1 MARPERAAGRP
12 RQLVLPLAALAVT
25 AATLFTATPASA
37 APAASPT
44 TAPTTATAT
53 ATTMNTTAT
62 TRTTTTNTPATTPTT
77 TATVPGTTTTLAPTM
92 PAGAT
97 PSDAPADTTDPTDPP
112 TTPALRSFT
121 TTAPTVTGT
130 LKVGGSLTVTAPS
143 WKPAPTTVGYR
154 WYRDGVAIGGA
165 YKTRY
170 TPTVSDRGHKL
181 TVSITGS
188 RSGYETTTRNKYVGI
203 VARGDA
209 PRATKNPAVAG
220 ITRSGSV
227 LTTSQGSWNT
237 SGLTYRYEWSRNGT
251 VVPSMTGRTYRL
263 GYYDVGA
270 KISSRVI
277 VSKNGYTDGSARSA
291 ATAAISKA
299 AVAFSG
305 DGTYRVGTQVKAGTY
320 YSTTKTS
327 QLCYW
332 ARLSSAQGRFEDIRA
347 NDLGSGQRLM
357 TISSSDKYV
366 ELDDCGAWYP
376 VGSAGPKLA
385 NISSDGVYVVGP
397 QVSAGTTWRTSAP
410 AGCYWATY
418 SAADGDIDSII
429 ANDYRD
435 SRATVT
441 VTIPKNAVGFE
452 SSGCGTWKKVG

>member
-25 AATLFTATPASA
+25 AATLLAATPAAA
-37 APAASPT
+37 APAATPAAAATATPTSAATTPSPTAAATAATAPSTATPPSATT
-44 TAPTTATAT
+44 TAPA
-53 ATTMNTTAT
+53 
-62 TRTTTTNTPATTPTT
+62 
-77 TATVPGTTTTLAPTM
+77 GAPTDL
-92 PAGAT
+92 AT
-97 PSDAPADTTDPTDPP
+97 EPPTAP
-112 TTPALRSFT
+112 TTPALRSFAT
-121 TTAPTVTGT
+121 AAPTVTGS
-130 LKVGGSLTVTAPS
+130 LKVGGSLTVAVPA

-188 RSGYETTTRNKYVGI
+188 RSGYETVTRNKYVGI

-209 PRATKNPAVAG
+209 PRATKNPAVTG

-227 LTTSQGSWNT
+227 LTTSQGAWNT

-277 VSKNGYTDGSARSA
+277 VSKNGYTDGAARSA

-305 DGTYRVGTQVKAGTY
+305 DGTFRVGTQVKAGTY

-332 ARLSSAQGRFEDIRA
+332 ARLSSAQGRFDDIRA

-366 ELDDCGAWYP
+366 ELDDCGSWYP

-385 NISSDGVYVVGP
+385 SITSDGVYVVGP

-418 SAADGDIDSII
+418 SAADGDIESII

-441 VTIPKNAVGFE
+441 VTVPKNAVGFE

>member
-12 RQLVLPLAALAVT
+12 RRFVLPLAALAVT
-25 AATLFTATPASA
+25 AATMLAT
-37 APAASPT
+37 APANA
-44 TAPTTATAT
+44 APTTTSTPGPPTAAATASPAAGGT
-53 ATTMNTTAT
+53 SSSSTVGTSPEVSTDATGS
-62 TRTTTTNTPATTPTT
+62 PE
-77 TATVPGTTTTLAPTM
+77 
-92 PAGAT
+92 
-97 PSDAPADTTDPTDPP
+97 PTDPP
-112 TTPALRSFT
+112 VPTSPPATPAPLSFT
-121 TTAPTVTGT
+121 TAAPTVAGSA
-130 LKVGGSLTVTAPS
+130 KVGGSLTVAAPT
-143 WKPAPTTVGYR
+143 WKPTPTTVGYR

-170 TPTVSDRGHKL
+170 TPTVADRGHKL
-181 TVSITGS
+181 SVGITGS
-188 RSGYETTTRNKYVGI
+188 RSGYTTATRTKDVGV

-227 LTTSQGSWNT
+227 LTTSQGSWNA

-277 VSKNGYTDGSARSA
+277 VSKNGYADGAARSA

-305 DGTYRVGTQVKAGTY
+305 DGTFRVGTQVKAGTY

-332 ARLSSAQGRFEDIRA
+332 ARLSSAQGRLDDIRA

-366 ELDDCGAWYP
+366 ELDDCGSWYP

-397 QVSAGTTWRTSAP
+397 QISAGTTWRTSAP
-410 AGCYWATY
+410 AGCYWATF
-418 SAADGDIDSII
+418 SAADGDIESII

-435 SRATVT
+435 ARATVT
-441 VTIPKNAVGFE
+441 VTIPRNAVGFE